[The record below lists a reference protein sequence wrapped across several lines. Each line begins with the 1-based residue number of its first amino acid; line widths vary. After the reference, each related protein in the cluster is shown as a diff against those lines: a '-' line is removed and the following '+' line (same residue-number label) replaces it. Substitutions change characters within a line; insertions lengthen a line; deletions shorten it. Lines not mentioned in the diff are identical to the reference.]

1 MRQDDERELVLGNK
15 QLLSLFF
22 VAAALCGVC
31 FAIGYMVGRNTSK
44 ASISAPD
51 QAAGGTAEG
60 RRTQPDTPTE
70 SQLPPAEPTVTAPT
84 ETKPAIDSQPAQTS
98 PVPETKS
105 AEAKPTEA
113 RQVPPEPKA
122 YEAPRSKP
130 ASDDPLAVATP
141 EAGASY
147 LQVAALPRPDAE
159 GMVKT
164 LREQKFPVIMALSS
178 KQGFYR
184 VLVGPYRQTVALS
197 DAKSKLKNLGFN
209 GAFVQ
214 KQ

>member
-44 ASISAPD
+44 ANLPATD
-51 QAAGGTAEG
+51 QATASGPEG
-60 RRTQPDTPTE
+60 RRPQPDLPAQE
-70 SQLPPAEPTVTAPT
+70 STLPPAEPSPAPT
-84 ETKPAIDSQPAQTS
+84 ETRPAEDTSGAQVAASNPT
-98 PVPETKS
+98 PVK
-105 AEAKPTEA
+105 
-113 RQVPPEPKA
+113 PEPKP
-122 YEAPRSKP
+122 YEEPKSSKV
-130 ASDDPLAVATP
+130 SDDPLAVSTP
-141 EAGASY
+141 QVGASY

-159 GMVKT
+159 SMVKT
-164 LREQKFPVIMALSS
+164 LRDQKFPVIMALSS
-178 KQGFYR
+178 KPTFFR
-184 VLVGPYRQTVALS
+184 VLVGPYRQTVQLS
-197 DAKSKLKNLGFN
+197 DAKSKLKTLGFN

>member
-1 MRQDDERELVLGNK
+1 MRQDNERELVLGNK

-44 ASISAPD
+44 ASISASD
-51 QAAGGTAEG
+51 QPPGGTTEG
-60 RRTQPDTPTE
+60 RRQQPEAPTE
-70 SQLPPAEPTVTAPT
+70 SQLPPPEPAVTAPT
-84 ETKPAIDSQPAQTS
+84 ETKPAVDAPAADA
-98 PVPETKS
+98 KS
-105 AEAKPTEA
+105 AEARTSTAAPKAYVEAPKPKPTE
-113 RQVPPEPKA
+113 
-122 YEAPRSKP
+122 
-130 ASDDPLAVATP
+130 DPLTVATP
-141 EAGASY
+141 EVGASY
-147 LQVAALPRPDAE
+147 LQVSALPRPDAE

-164 LREQKFPVIMALSS
+164 LREQKLPVIMALSS

-197 DAKSKLKNLGFN
+197 DAKSKLKTLGFN

>member
-1 MRQDDERELVLGNK
+1 MRQDNERELVLGNK

-44 ASISAPD
+44 ASISASD
-51 QAAGGTAEG
+51 QAPGGTTEG
-60 RRTQPDTPTE
+60 RRQQPDAPTE
-70 SQLPPAEPTVTAPT
+70 SQLPPSEPAVTAPT
-84 ETKPAIDSQPAQTS
+84 ETKPAVDAPAADA
-98 PVPETKS
+98 KS
-105 AEAKPTEA
+105 AEARTA
-113 RQVPPEPKA
+113 TAEPKA
-122 YEAPRSKP
+122 YVEAPKP
-130 ASDDPLAVATP
+130 KPTEDPLTVATP
-141 EAGASY
+141 EVGASY
-147 LQVAALPRPDAE
+147 LQVSALPRADAE

-164 LREQKFPVIMALSS
+164 LREQKLPVIMALSS

-197 DAKSKLKNLGFN
+197 DAKSKLKTLGFN